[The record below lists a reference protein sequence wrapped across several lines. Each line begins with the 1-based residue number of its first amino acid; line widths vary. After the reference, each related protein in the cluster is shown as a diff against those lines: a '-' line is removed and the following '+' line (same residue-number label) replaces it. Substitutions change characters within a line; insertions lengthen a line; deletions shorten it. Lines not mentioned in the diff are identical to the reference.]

1 MKHSDFVHLHNHSD
15 YSLLDGATTIP
26 AMVRR
31 AAELH
36 MPALALTDHGAM
48 FGAVQFYQEARKA
61 GVKPIVGME
70 AYVTRGSRRDRI
82 PRDTA
87 HHLVLLARDEV
98 GFHNLMRLSSLAY
111 LEGFYYKPRVDHEIL
126 SNYSAGLLALSA
138 CPKGE
143 IATDLLE
150 DREDAAL
157 ETAMMYRDIFGADN
171 FFLEV
176 QNHGLDI
183 EVKIRERV
191 RALAKRSGLPIVATN
206 DCHYLGRDHTEAQD
220 ILICIQTGKTVDETQ
235 RMHAVSE
242 LHFRT
247 PEEMKLAFGDFPDA
261 IPNTIAVAERCNLQ
275 MSVGKPLL
283 PEFPLPEGWH
293 SADEYFRDLAWK
305 ELHARMG
312 DAVGDAAKTRFAYEL
327 DVICKMGFASYFLI
341 VRDFI
346 FFAKSNGI
354 GVGPG
359 RGSVAGSL
367 VAYALRITDVDP
379 LKHDLIF
386 ERFLNPERVS
396 MPDIDIDFDDLRRG
410 EVIDYVKR
418 KYGETN
424 VTQIITFG
432 TLGARGVIRDVGRA
446 LGFPI
451 SEIDR
456 IAKLVPD
463 KLGTTLD
470 DALKQTPDLASLSA
484 KGPNYA
490 KLIQSAR
497 VLEGLARHASTH
509 AAGVLITPGPLLDYV
524 PLFRQKDGTT
534 TTQWDMKSVE
544 KSGLLKMDFLGLR
557 TLSVLD
563 EGVRLVRSVH
573 GADLDWTTLDFDD
586 PAAYRIFQ
594 TGETVAVFQFES
606 TGMRDHLRKL
616 RPTVFEDLVAMNAL
630 YRPGPMENI
639 PYFIDCKHGR
649 QVAKYDH
656 PRLEPV
662 LKGTYGVFVY
672 QEQVMA
678 AAHDLAGFSMSQA
691 DELRRAMGK
700 KNVEEMDRK
709 RVQFI
714 EGCGTSSKIG
724 AKVAEKI
731 FSTMHKFAG
740 YGFNKC
746 LAAGTAIADAQTGER
761 TTVGEL
767 FAQRRPFRVHALGSD
782 WKLAGRDV
790 TDVVWNGVKPVFE
803 LRTELGH
810 RILAT
815 ANHPFRT
822 LNGWTNLEDLRPG
835 DRIAAPRTLP
845 TAGRARPPRHELVAL
860 AGLLGRGGRCEPM
873 DLRVT
878 FCQREMVEEFVAAV
892 AGFEGSRA
900 EVVVRT
906 GGLREVRVCAEPD
919 ITSDAARGAWDAGA
933 LEGSL
938 ALESE
943 AAASR
948 AGIFAWADG
957 LALACAAGAERGM
970 PAAVFECDED
980 SVAFLLGRL
989 WSADGFVADAARC
1002 VPHYGAASARLAR
1015 DVQTLLLRLG
1025 IVSRIRTARAAQGG
1039 CTVRLVGEDALGRFA
1054 LRVTPHVVGHA
1065 DGIARLRGHLRVG
1078 ATGPAGRE
1086 TAPMEVAAWLE
1097 RDCSESG
1104 VSRPA
1109 LRRIVDAD
1117 PGDPEASA
1125 SRGCTRQALW
1135 RVASATRS
1143 RRLRELAS
1151 SDVYWDRVVSI
1162 EYRGEE
1168 DTYDLT
1174 VEGDHNFVAD
1184 GLIVHNSHSAAYAL
1198 IAYQCAWLKAHYPP
1212 EFMAATMTSEM
1223 SDSSRIQT
1231 LIEECRRLEIG
1242 LLPPDVNRSEWK
1254 FTIEGGR
1261 IRVGLGAVRNVG
1273 QGAVEALL
1281 RAREA
1286 DGAFRDL
1293 YSLAG
1298 RAESG
1303 ALNRRVLESL
1313 VQAGAC
1319 DALGAT
1325 RASLFAGAALALDH
1339 ASAEHRER
1347 ASGQSS
1353 LFGGGDG
1360 PHAVVVT
1367 SAPLPQLPEWTS
1379 REKSARE
1386 KEVLG
1391 FYLSEHP
1398 LEHLRAEIERIATS
1412 GIAQA
1417 LEQGHEAE
1425 VRIVGIVGEVKQI
1438 TTKAGKRMARIT
1450 LEDLTGKVECTL
1462 FPEAFEQARPL
1473 LQTDAIVVASG
1484 RVEVREERGAQLL
1497 LNEIRPWDEGREQF
1511 RPVLQ
1516 IELRAEAMTEACM
1529 ADVADVLGA
1538 HPGES
1543 EVYLYIV
1550 KPDHS
1555 RLAMRSRRW
1564 RVAAQDAVLTQLKAR
1579 VPSCRVRWGKG
1590 LT

>member
-15 YSLLDGATTIP
+15 YSLLDGATPIP
-26 AMVRR
+26 KMVKR
-31 AAELH
+31 AAELG

-48 FGAVQFYQEARKA
+48 FGAVQFYLEAHKA

-82 PRDTA
+82 PKDTA
-87 HHLVLLARDEV
+87 HHLVLLARDEA

-126 SNYSAGLLALSA
+126 AKYSAGLLALSA
-138 CPKGE
+138 CPQGE
-143 IATDLLE
+143 IAADLLE
-150 DREDAAL
+150 DRDDEAL
-157 ETAMMYRDIFGADN
+157 KTAMMYRDIFGAEN
-171 FFLEV
+171 YFLEV
-176 QNHGLDI
+176 QNHGIDI
-183 EVKIRERV
+183 EVKIREKV
-191 RALAKRSGLPIVATN
+191 RQLARKTGLPIVATN
-206 DCHYLGRDHTEAQD
+206 DCHYLAKDHTSAQD
-220 ILICIQTGKTVDETQ
+220 VLICIGTGKTVTDQQ
-235 RMHAVSE
+235 RMHAFE
-242 LHFRT
+242 QLHFRT
-247 PEEMKLAFGDFPDA
+247 PEEMKLAFEDFPDA
-261 IPNTIAVAERCNLQ
+261 ISNTIAVAERCNLK
-275 MSVGKPLL
+275 MNFGKPLL
-283 PEFPLPEGWH
+283 PEFPLPDGWQ

-312 DAVGDAAKTRFAYEL
+312 DGVGDAAKARFAYEL

-367 VAYALRITDVDP
+367 VAFALRITDVDP

-432 TLGARGVIRDVGRA
+432 TMGAKGVIRDVGRA

-451 SEIDR
+451 AEIDR

-470 DALKQTPDLASLSA
+470 DAIKLTPELAALPA
-484 KGPNYA
+484 KNADYA
-490 KLIQSAR
+490 RLIQSAR
-497 VLEGLARHASTH
+497 VLEGLARHPSTH

-524 PLFRQKDGTT
+524 PLYRQKDGTT

-563 EGVRLVRSVH
+563 EGVRLVKSVH
-573 GADLDWTTLDFDD
+573 GVDIDWQTLDFDD
-586 PAAYRIFQ
+586 PATYRIFQ
-594 TGETVAVFQFES
+594 TGDTVAVFQFES

-656 PRLEPV
+656 PKLEPV

-700 KNVEEMDRK
+700 KNVEEMDKK

-714 EGCGTSSKIG
+714 EGCGTSFKINP
-724 AKVAEKI
+724 KTAEKI
-731 FSTMHKFAG
+731 FSTMQKFAG

-746 LAAGTAIADAQTGER
+746 VAAGTVIADATTGER

-767 FAQRRPFRVHALGSD
+767 FEHRRAFRVHALGND
-782 WKLAGRDV
+782 WKLASRDV

-822 LNGWTNLEDLRPG
+822 LNGWTNLEDLSPG

-845 TAGRARPPRHELVAL
+845 TMGRVRLPRHELVAL

-873 DLRVT
+873 DLRAA
-878 FCQREMVEEFVAAV
+878 FRSRELVEEFTAAV
-892 AGFEGSRA
+892 AGFECSRT
-900 EVVVRT
+900 EVVARA

-919 ITSDAARGAWDAGA
+919 ITGGAPGQPWAAV
-933 LEGSL
+933 EGSL
-938 ALESE
+938 ALDRE
-943 AAASR
+943 AVAPR
-948 AGIFAWADG
+948 AGMFAWADQLG
-957 LALACAAGAERGM
+957 MARVAGAERAM
-970 PAAVFECDED
+970 PAAVFECDEEC
-980 SVAFLLGRL
+980 VAFLLGRL

-1002 VPHYGAASARLAR
+1002 VPRYNAASAALAR
-1015 DVQTLLLRLG
+1015 GVQALLLRLG
-1025 IVSRIRTARAAQGG
+1025 IVARIRTDRAAAQGG
-1039 CTVRLVGEDALGRFA
+1039 CTVRLVGDDALGRFA
-1054 LRVTPHVVGHA
+1054 QRVVPHVIGQA
-1065 DGIARLRGHLRVG
+1065 EGIARLRGHLRVG
-1078 ATGPAGRE
+1078 ATAPAGLDS
-1086 TAPMEVAAWLE
+1086 APIEVAAWLE

-1109 LRRIVDAD
+1109 LRRIVETEPGNPDA
-1117 PGDPEASA
+1117 PAT
-1125 SRGCTRQALW
+1125 RGYSRQAIW
-1135 RVASATRS
+1135 RVARATRS

-1151 SDVYWDRVVSI
+1151 SDVFWDRVVAI
-1162 EYRGEE
+1162 EFVGEE

-1174 VEGDHNFVAD
+1174 VADDHNFIAD
-1184 GLIVHNSHSAAYAL
+1184 GLVVHNSHSAAYAL
-1198 IAYQCAWLKAHYPP
+1198 VAYQCAWLKAHYPP

-1231 LIEECRRLEIG
+1231 LIEECRRLKIE
-1242 LLPPDVNRSEWK
+1242 LLPPDVNLSEWK
-1254 FTIEGGR
+1254 FTIEDGK

-1281 RAREA
+1281 RARAAE
-1286 DGAFRDL
+1286 GPFRDL
-1293 YSLAG
+1293 YSLAA
-1298 RAESG
+1298 RAEAG
-1303 ALNRRVLESL
+1303 ALNKRVLESL

-1319 DALGAT
+1319 DALGGT
-1325 RASLFAGAALALDH
+1325 RSSLFAGAAMALDH
-1339 ASAEHRER
+1339 AAAEHREQ

-1353 LFGGGDG
+1353 LFGGGDE
-1360 PHAVVVT
+1360 PHAVAVT
-1367 SAPLPQLPEWTS
+1367 AAPLPQLPEWTS
-1379 REKSARE
+1379 AEMSAKE

-1438 TTKAGKRMARIT
+1438 TTKAGKLMARIT
-1450 LEDLTGKVECTL
+1450 LEDMTGKVECTL
-1462 FPEAFEQARPL
+1462 FPEAFEQARSL
-1473 LQTDAIVVASG
+1473 LVTDAIVVASG

-1497 LNEIRPWDEGREQF
+1497 LNEIRPWDQGREQF

-1516 IELRAEAMTEACM
+1516 IELRAETMTEACL
-1529 ADVADVLGA
+1529 ADVAEVLAA

-1543 EVYLYIV
+1543 EVYLYV
-1550 KPDHS
+1550 VRPDHS

-1564 RVAAQDAVLTQLKAR
+1564 RVAAQDAVVTQLKAR